1 VAQDQT
7 RRQSPASIR
16 NEVFGHR
23 MRGLDE
29 DEVRDYLDL
38 LADQVEKTEEHLTRT
53 TTELE
58 ELREENARLRKEVA
72 RATTESQLKAVA
84 LLREAQQIA
93 DQVVEEAVVR
103 ARDLMISARGLRG
116 QLVRRTPPMPADEVS
131 MPLPRIQSSASLGP
145 LTGPRPDSGDDAG
158 GCSIYDQLWRIRGL
172 PRV

>member
-1 VAQDQT
+1 MAQNQT

-16 NEVFGHR
+16 SEVFGHR

-29 DEVRDYLDL
+29 EEVRDYLEL
-38 LADQVEKTEEHLTRT
+38 LANQVAETEADLART

-58 ELREENARLRKEVA
+58 ELREENARLREEAA
-72 RATTESQLKAVA
+72 RARTEAQLKAVD

-93 DQVVEEAVVR
+93 DQVVEEAVSR
-103 ARDLMISARGLRG
+103 ARDLMLSARGVRG
-116 QLVRRTPPMPADEVS
+116 IRRTPPMPAEEVS
-131 MPLPRIQSSASLGP
+131 VPLPRVQSSLGP
-145 LTGPRPDSGDDAG
+145 LSGPKPDLADDG

>member
-1 VAQDQT
+1 VAQQQI

-29 DEVRDYLDL
+29 EEVRDYLEL
-38 LADQVEKTEEHLTRT
+38 LANQVADTEATLERT

-58 ELREENARLRKEVA
+58 ELREENARLRQEVA
-72 RATTESQLKAVA
+72 RATTESQLRAVT

-93 DQVVEEAVVR
+93 DQVVEDAVSR
-103 ARDLMISARGLRG
+103 ARDLMISARGVRG
-116 QLVRRTPPMPADEVS
+116 VRRTPPMPAGEVS
-131 MPLPRIQSSASLGP
+131 VPLPRVQSSSALSPLSGP
-145 LTGPRPDSGDDAG
+145 KPDLGDDAG

>member
-29 DEVRDYLDL
+29 EEVRDYLDL
-38 LADQVEKTEEHLTRT
+38 LADQVEATEESLSRT
-53 TTELE
+53 TAELE

-93 DQVVEEAVVR
+93 DQVVEDAVSR
-103 ARDLMISARGLRG
+103 ARDLMISARGVRG
-116 QLVRRTPPMPADEVS
+116 VRRTPPMPADEVS
-131 MPLPRIQSSASLGP
+131 VPLPRVQSSSSLGP
-145 LTGPRPDSGDDAG
+145 LAGPKPDLADDG
-158 GCSIYDQLWRIRGL
+158 GCSIYDQLWRIRGR

>member
-1 VAQDQT
+1 LAQEQT
-7 RRQSPASIR
+7 QRQSPSSIR
-16 NEVFGHR
+16 SEVFGHR
-23 MRGLDE
+23 LRGLDE
-29 DEVRDYLDL
+29 EEVRDYLDL
-38 LADQVEKTEEHLTRT
+38 LADQVETTETKLART

-72 RATTESQLKAVA
+72 RAHTESQLKAVA

-116 QLVRRTPPMPADEVS
+116 QLIRRTPPMPADEVAV
-131 MPLPRIQSSASLGP
+131 PLPRVQSSSLGP
-145 LTGPRPDSGDDAG
+145 LAGPRPDSGDDGG